1 MNDTETLDSG
11 SGRDAGSAAAPPSR
25 EPSRRARD
33 AGRGG
38 WLRRLWTACRGH
50 PRVLTGVIAAVV
62 AGAGAEAAAPLA
74 AKAALDRARL
84 GEVGALAPIAGILV
98 ALAVARFAATY
109 GRRWLAGRLA
119 LDVQHEVRVDLL
131 TALHRYDGPRQ
142 DRLRTGQVVSRSISD
157 LQLVQGLLAMAPLSA
172 ASLLIFAF
180 AAVAMLVLSPPL
192 ALVSLLTVP
201 VLALVVYRVR
211 PRLHAATWSAQQ
223 RAADLAQHVEETVT
237 GVRVVKG
244 FGQESRMVR
253 ILEEHGRRLYA
264 HRMRAARIDSRFA
277 PTVSAIPQAGLVIVI
292 ALGGTLALHA
302 VIGVGT
308 FLAFATYVTMMA
320 SSTRILSSV
329 LVMAQLTRAAAER
342 VYQVIDE
349 APESVDPP
357 DPQPLPEGPLG
368 LHIRGLTFGFEPG
381 RPVLHDVD
389 ITVRPGET
397 VAVIGP
403 AGSGKSTLT
412 LLLPRFHTPEA
423 GRISLFGAGAEQDPE
438 TAGIDIARVRA
449 ADLRAAIGVVFDEPF
464 LFSDTIS
471 ANIALGKPDADPEEI
486 RTAARMAAADEFI
499 RALPDGY
506 DTVVG
511 ERGLTLSGGQRQRLA
526 LARALLADPRILVL
540 DDATSA
546 VDAVTEAA
554 IFDALPAHGRTTL
567 ILAHRESTL
576 AHADRVVRLPAPGG
590 RTADRSDDA
599 EVEPGDVVEPGPRAS
614 TASDRIEYAS
624 AHADGAIFAPGIERP
639 AHDGVDPAGP
649 PRATP
654 VSTSGAIAPP
664 HPGSPAHPGATPDC
678 EDVVAVADSNPEPD
692 APPEMRAALAKL
704 APATEQPGLDD
715 RELEQPDPKFRLV
728 RLLRPVRWL
737 LAAVIALLAV
747 DAGISVAFPALTRF
761 ALDDGVGQHR
771 GTVLVI
777 AALAGA
783 GLVLLSWVDEALGTR
798 LSARGG
804 ERVLYG
810 LRVRSYAHL
819 QRLGLDYYERELSG
833 RIMTRMTTDID
844 ALSTFLQTG
853 LSTALISLV
862 TVVGIVIALLVIDA
876 ALAVVV
882 FVALPPLIV
891 ATLFFRRVSASAYSA
906 SRERVATVNA
916 DFQEN
921 VAGLRAT
928 QAYRHEAEAA
938 RRFTDYSD
946 RYRRARLRAQRAI
959 ALYFAFVLAWADLAQ
974 AAVVYLGAREVAHGT
989 TTAGTLVAFV
999 LYLSLL
1005 FGPITQLS
1013 QVFDGYQQARV
1024 GLRRI
1029 ETLLHTPSSIA
1040 PDPADAVE
1048 IEGGLRGEVRF
1059 DGVTFRYPDAR
1070 TPALEDVSL
1079 HIPAGSTL
1087 ALVGE
1092 TGAGKSTVVKLLAR
1106 LYDLPRSHPNQDGA
1120 AGAAHSGSIRVD
1132 EIDIRDYRLA
1142 QFRARLGVV
1151 PQEAH
1156 LFTGD
1161 VASNIAFGK
1170 PCATS
1175 SDIARAA
1182 AAVGA
1187 LEMIESLPRGMAQP
1201 IGEGGRGLS
1210 AGQRQLIALARAEL
1224 VDPDLLLLDEATAVL
1239 DPANEEKVLV
1249 ASRSLARG
1257 RTTVIVAHRLATAA
1271 RADRIAVVAHGRIV
1285 EFGAHAQLLAERG
1298 IYDRLWEAADSDE
1311 GIFSTRDESSPM
1323 RLGLSGGR

>member
-1 MNDTETLDSG
+1 MNDTETLDPG
-11 SGRDAGSAAAPPSR
+11 SRRDAGSAAAA
-25 EPSRRARD
+25 PSRRAPD

-38 WLRRLWTACRGH
+38 WLRRLWTACAGH
-50 PRVLTGVIAAVV
+50 PRVLSGVVLAVV

-74 AKAALDRARL
+74 AKAALDRARA
-84 GEVGALAPIAGILV
+84 GEVGALAPIAAILV
-98 ALAVARFAATY
+98 ALAMARFAATY

-172 ASLLIFAF
+172 ASLLIFVF

-292 ALGGTLALHA
+292 ALGGTLALRS

-320 SSTRILSSV
+320 SSTRILSNV

-349 APESVDPP
+349 APETIDPP

-368 LHIRGLTFGFEPG
+368 LRIRGLTFGFEPG
-381 RPVLHDVD
+381 RPVLHDFD
-389 ITVRPGET
+389 LTVRPGET

-412 LLLPRFHTPEA
+412 LLLPRFHAPES
-423 GRISLFGAGAEQDPE
+423 GRISLFGADQDPE

-449 ADLRAAIGVVFDEPF
+449 ADLREAIGVVFDEPF

-471 ANIALGKPDADPEEI
+471 ANIALGAPDADPEEI
-486 RTAARMAAADEFI
+486 RAAARMAAADEFI

-526 LARALLADPRILVL
+526 LARTLLADPRILVL

-576 AHADRVVRLPAPGG
+576 AHADRVIRLPGPGG
-590 RTADRSDDA
+590 SIA
-599 EVEPGDVVEPGPRAS
+599 EPGP
-614 TASDRIEYAS
+614 
-624 AHADGAIFAPGIERP
+624 DGF
-639 AHDGVDPAGP
+639 
-649 PRATP
+649 
-654 VSTSGAIAPP
+654 
-664 HPGSPAHPGATPDC
+664 PDAELVAAA
-678 EDVVAVADSNPEPD
+678 EDSSSEPD
-692 APPEMRAALAKL
+692 APPEMRAALASL
-704 APATEQPGLDD
+704 APATEQPELDD

-728 RLLRPVRWL
+728 RLLRPVRRL
-737 LAAVIALLAV
+737 LVAVVALLAV
-747 DAGISVAFPALTRF
+747 DAAISVAFPALTRF

-771 GTVLVI
+771 G
-777 AALAGA
+777 AALAIAAVA
-783 GLVLLSWVDEALGTR
+783 GVVLVVLSWVAEALNTR

-853 LSTALISLV
+853 LGTALISLV
-862 TVVGIVIALLVIDA
+862 TVVGIAIALLVIDA

-891 ATLFFRRVSASAYSA
+891 ATVFFRRVSASAYSA

-1040 PDPADAVE
+1040 PDPADAVD
-1048 IEGGLRGEVRF
+1048 IEDGLRGDVRF
-1059 DGVTFRYPDAR
+1059 DRVTFRYPDAR

-1079 HIPAGSTL
+1079 RIPAGSTL

-1106 LYDLPRSHPNQDGA
+1106 LYDLPRSHPGGDGA
-1120 AGAAHSGSIRVD
+1120 GAHSGSIRVD
-1132 EIDIRDYRLA
+1132 EIDIRDYRLDR
-1142 QFRARLGVV
+1142 FRARLGVV

-1175 SDIARAA
+1175 ADIARAA
-1182 AAVGA
+1182 ATVGA
-1187 LEMIESLPRGMAQP
+1187 LEMIETLPRGMAQP

-1285 EFGAHAQLLAERG
+1285 EFGAHEQLLAERG
-1298 IYDRLWEAADSDE
+1298 IYNRLWEAADSDE
-1311 GIFSTRDESSPM
+1311 GIFSTGDESSPM
-1323 RLGLSGGR
+1323 RLGLSGGG